1 MNSTVLFREVQ
12 RFRQWWLWLIV
23 TIGPLTI
30 WYSTYRRFVL
40 GEPLR
45 KRATPDGLTLALWVL
60 IGIGLPLL
68 FYSARLVTEVRSDG
82 LYLRFFPFHWSFL
95 RFPFDSIKH
104 SEARTY
110 SPIGEYGG
118 WGIRYGW
125 NGKAYNVSGNQGIQF
140 ELHNGKR
147 FLIGTQRPLEFLAAL
162 QSLETTLPSS
172 TTGGERASPP

>member
-1 MNSTVLFREVQ
+1 MSPEVLFREVQ
-12 RFRQWWLWLIV
+12 RFRQWWLWLVIA
-23 TIGPLTI
+23 IGPLTV
-30 WYSTYRRFVL
+30 WLSTYRRFVL
-40 GEPLR
+40 GERTGTRQLSDNPQL
-45 KRATPDGLTLALWVL
+45 LLWVL

-95 RFPFDSIKH
+95 RFPVDSIKH

-147 FLIGTQRPLEFLAAL
+147 FLVGSQRPLEFLAAL
-162 QSLETTLPSS
+162 QSLKTTLPSS
-172 TTGGERASPP
+172 TTSGGASPP

>member
-1 MNSTVLFREVQ
+1 MSPEVLFREVQ
-12 RFRQWWLWLIV
+12 RFRQWWLWLV
-23 TIGPLTI
+23 VALGPLTV

-40 GEPLR
+40 GERTGTRQLSDNPQL
-45 KRATPDGLTLALWVL
+45 LLWVL

-95 RFPFDSIKH
+95 RFPVDSIKH

-147 FLIGTQRPLEFLAAL
+147 FLVGSQRPLEFLAAL
-162 QSLETTLPSS
+162 QSLKTTLPSS
-172 TTGGERASPP
+172 TTSGRASHP